1 MVVVL
6 LCGSFGSHARWKLL
20 VTFRMKILPTR
31 LSPFKITE
39 GPSHSR
45 TGFIVRFGIIAMPV
59 SGGQTTRNCWI
70 FSFERWYVCRQA
82 LNSTTAACGFRTA
95 GAVTDLRYDT

>member
-1 MVVVL
+1 MVVVF

-39 GPSHSR
+39 GYQVTAEPVS
-45 TGFIVRFGIIAMPV
+45 IVRKFGIGCDAPF
-59 SGGQTTRNCWI
+59 GGQTTRNCWI

-82 LNSTTAACGFRTA
+82 LNSTTAACGFRHGWRSATF
-95 GAVTDLRYDT
+95 